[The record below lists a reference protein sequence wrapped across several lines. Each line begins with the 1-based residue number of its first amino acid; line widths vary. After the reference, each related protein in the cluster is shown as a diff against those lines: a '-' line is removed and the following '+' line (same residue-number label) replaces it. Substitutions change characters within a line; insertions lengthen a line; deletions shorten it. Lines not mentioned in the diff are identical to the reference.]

1 MHTHTPLIIFIYLIL
16 IFNAVHKTV
25 NMYNICRWIHPPS
38 LHINVN
44 FLLPHLLLHTT
55 VYVFCAMLIH
65 FFLGFIISSYLHI
78 SVDGN
83 TILFRT
89 KNLQTLEILQK
100 FNELVSSQVKVEE
113 TELAGKKPVQT
124 KSQKRR

>member
-1 MHTHTPLIIFIYLIL
+1 MCHCLL
-16 IFNAVHKTV
+16 IFNAVHKILNT
-25 NMYNICRWIHPPS
+25 YDSCRRIHLS
-38 LHINVN
+38 SVYIIVN
-44 FLLPHLLLHTT
+44 FLLPHLFLHTT
-55 VYVFCAMLIH
+55 VYIFCAMLIY
-65 FFLGFIISSYLHI
+65 FVLSFTISFYVDI
-78 SVDGN
+78 SVDGK

-113 TELAGKKPVQT
+113 TESTGKKPVQT